1 VIPSELA
8 KRQTLGQSSRFG
20 MLKSLLRRSA
30 FLLLVGLTFALM
42 LIGKTDRV
50 LVEWV
55 RVAATDAVTPILRVM
70 SEPAGAIFNL
80 VGNVRELAAIRDKN
94 AELRETNTR
103 LLQWQSVAQKLEAE
117 NKSLRSLL
125 TLVPEPNASFVTGRV
140 VADAGGAFAQ
150 SLIVIAGSSR
160 GVKKGQ
166 IVTTDN
172 GLVGRV
178 TLAGKNSSRIL
189 LISDINSRIPVLVGG
204 AGQRA
209 ILAGNN
215 SSRPRLLFLGSKAAV
230 SLGDRVVTS
239 GDAKAFPPGLSVGK
253 VFSVKDDR
261 VEVEPF
267 VARDEL
273 QYVLIIDYGL
283 SGILTSSVPAG

>member
-1 VIPSELA
+1 MIPSECA
-8 KRQTLGQSSRFG
+8 RRQTLGQSSRFG
-20 MLKSLLRRSA
+20 MLKSLLQRST

-42 LIGKTDRV
+42 LSGKADRV
-50 LVEWV
+50 LVEWA

-94 AELRETNTR
+94 AELRETNMR

-140 VADAGGAFAQ
+140 VANAGGAFAQ

-166 IVTTDN
+166 IVTTGN

-209 ILAGNN
+209 ILAGDN

-230 SLGDRVVTS
+230 SPGDRVVTS
-239 GDAKAFPPGLSVGK
+239 GDAEAFPPGLSVGK
-253 VFSVKDDR
+253 VVSVEDDR
-261 VEVEPF
+261 VKVEPF

-273 QYVLIIDYGL
+273 QYVLIVDYGL